1 MSQVRWPPIK
11 PDRGDHDASKG
22 RIRTTGTIPGPSD
35 SLDCQVL
42 KQRLRVLQV
51 ARVEPFV
58 EPPVKPEQP
67 VRALAAP
74 CAGHARGARG
84 PIRRA
89 WRPTESR
96 RWLPIPSQASG
107 GVPADTNNR
116 HCRDRPQRGA
126 GEREPMRSQSL
137 RRWQQSGALYS
148 NRLFLPTKA
157 TNAGISPSGGI
168 LLARLCLKSDGVMIG
183 FWTCKPRLSVDRSR
197 ARRAHHLVL

>member
-1 MSQVRWPPIK
+1 MGVPTAIHGNADLAWCERCIASMSQVRWPPIK

-35 SLDCQVL
+35 SLDRQLL

-89 WRPTESR
+89 WRPTKSR
-96 RWLPIPSQASG
+96 RWLPIPSQDHRL
-107 GVPADTNNR
+107 PAAACLPIPITGIVEIALNAVQVSVNPCAVRAFAVGNNLVR
-116 HCRDRPQRGA
+116 FIPIVFSCP
-126 GEREPMRSQSL
+126 PKP
-137 RRWQQSGALYS
+137 
-148 NRLFLPTKA
+148 PTQA
-157 TNAGISPSGGI
+157 
-168 LLARLCLKSDGVMIG
+168 
-183 FWTCKPRLSVDRSR
+183 
-197 ARRAHHLVL
+197 